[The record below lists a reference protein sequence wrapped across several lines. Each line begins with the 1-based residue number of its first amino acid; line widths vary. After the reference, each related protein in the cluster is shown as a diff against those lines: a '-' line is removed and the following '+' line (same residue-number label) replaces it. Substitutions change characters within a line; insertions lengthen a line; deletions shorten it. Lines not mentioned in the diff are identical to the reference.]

1 MKEFLKSTFSNA
13 VILSETV
20 ISVLSVFFFS
30 SFFGKKNLKEI
41 PKNGNDKCFIITN
54 GSSLRKVLESEIEI
68 FLDQDL
74 FTVNLFYQTSYFFE
88 MKPSNHVIADNAFWD
103 PTSDERLKGIQNN
116 FKEQL
121 LKVTWEMN
129 LFVPSQGIEI
139 IKKVLET
146 NSNIKLIPYNMT
158 PVSGIRSISHFL
170 YRQNLGMPKPT
181 NVLNAAIFLTLNMGY
196 KKIYI
201 YGADHSWIKDLF
213 VDEENDVC
221 CYENH
226 FYDNIRRSYKLP
238 KGSLAIGLKSIVE
251 AFESYKL
258 LDIYSKTINARIINK
273 TKGSFIDVFDHN

>member
-1 MKEFLKSTFSNA
+1 MKEFLKSAFSNA
-13 VILSETV
+13 VIFSETV

-54 GSSLRKVLESEIEI
+54 GSSLRKVLENEKEI
-68 FLDQDL
+68 FIDQDV

-88 MKPSNHVIADNAFWD
+88 MKPSNHVITDNAFWD
-103 PTSDERLKGIQNN
+103 PPADERIEGIQKR

-129 LFVPSQGIEI
+129 LFVPAHGIEI
-139 IKKVLET
+139 IKTILSLNK
-146 NSNIKLIPYNMT
+146 NITLIPYNMT
-158 PVSGIRSISHFL
+158 PVSGIKSISHFL
-170 YRQNLGMPKPT
+170 YRHNLGMPKPT

-196 KKIYI
+196 KTIYI
-201 YGADHSWIKDLF
+201 YGADHSWIQDLF
-213 VDEENDVC
+213 VDEDNDVC
-221 CYENH
+221 CFENH
-226 FYDNIRRSYKLP
+226 FYDNTRKPYKMP
-238 KGSLAIGLKSIVE
+238 KGSLAEGLKSIVE

-273 TKGSFIDVFDHN
+273 TKGSFIDVFDHS